1 MGYQWANAGH
11 RNTEQIDRT
20 LINPRLPGRLATE
33 IDITCSKPD
42 RCKGRQQHAPPKWR
56 TMEVMEM
63 TLGAA
68 CKRSSVMRQSLP
80 QLGVSVGNGMV
91 SSMVEAMA
99 AIQVETGAGRG

>member
-1 MGYQWANAGH
+1 
-11 RNTEQIDRT
+11 
-20 LINPRLPGRLATE
+20 
-33 IDITCSKPD
+33 
-42 RCKGRQQHAPPKWR
+42 
-56 TMEVMEM
+56 MEVMEM
-63 TLGAA
+63 TLCAA